1 MPDSDADI
9 NLEKCFDNVLRA
21 VIMLDPH
28 FHTELE
34 RGVARLESKLNLC
47 GWSNENNIQ
56 SWHVRGRDRQYGTS
70 VGTDVQAYT
79 VIGAVNAASAIFQGS
94 AEIVSVE
101 TTQNSSPIMSVSAL
115 PAPLTGPAQAGLCI
129 SAAERRRTTP

>member
-21 VIMLDPH
+21 VV
-28 FHTELE
+28 F
-34 RGVARLESKLNLC
+34 VAPAAE
-47 GWSNENNIQ
+47 IQ

-101 TTQNSSPIMSVSAL
+101 MVGN
-115 PAPLTGPAQAGLCI
+115 
-129 SAAERRRTTP
+129 R